1 MSREPNPAQKAI
13 SESLEG
19 FYVVDAGPGTGKTF
33 TIVNRYVNIISKPEV
48 EEIGRAHV

>member
-1 MSREPNPAQKAI
+1 MSREPNPGQKAI

-33 TIVNRYVNIISKPEV
+33 TIVNRYVNRS
-48 EEIGRAHV
+48 EERV